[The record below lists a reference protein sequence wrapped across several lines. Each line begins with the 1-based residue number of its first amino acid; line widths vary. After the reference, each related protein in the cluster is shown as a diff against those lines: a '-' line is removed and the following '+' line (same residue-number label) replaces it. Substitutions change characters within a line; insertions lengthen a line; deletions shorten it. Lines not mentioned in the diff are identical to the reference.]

1 MVNGTQGRDEQES
14 KVRSYVEPMMKSLK
28 KEVLRPFKT
37 NLFDKN
43 PKLDSGK
50 KVKEYYLTSDGL
62 HWYFRYEAHAITKAT
77 AQN

>member
-1 MVNGTQGRDEQES
+1 MISCSQQEYDFKIVDGALGRDEQEAL
-14 KVRSYVEPMMKSLK
+14 VRRYLEPMMASLK

-50 KVKEYYLTSDGL
+50 KVKEYYMTDDGL
-62 HWYFRYEAHAITKAT
+62 HWYFR
-77 AQN
+77 